1 MTALSLGTPRVHPL
15 EGGCCYVDSSRTRP
29 WRLLSAVV
37 ATVLWFGVL
46 PAAHAQ
52 DFDVFWSELNSGAGE
67 MAGGSLQLS
76 ATAGYGE
83 VEVLTGGSFRLVA
96 GFWNPI
102 SAIPCDGDL
111 NGDRVVSLA
120 DIAILLSNFGTASGA
135 TFDMGDLNGDGA
147 VSLPDLTLCL
157 ANFGFICP
165 R

>member
-1 MTALSLGTPRVHPL
+1 MTVPRFRTSRLRAIEQVRSSVGLSRA
-15 EGGCCYVDSSRTRP
+15 RR
-29 WRLLSAVV
+29 WRLLNAVG
-37 ATVLWFGVL
+37 ASVLLFGVSPGAL
-46 PAAHAQ
+46 AQ

-67 MAGGSLQLS
+67 MAGGSLQVT
-76 ATAGYGE
+76 ATAGYGG
-83 VEVLTGGSFRLVA
+83 VEVLTGGSFRLVG
-96 GFWNPI
+96 GFWNPV

-111 NGDRVVSLA
+111 NGDRFVSLP

-147 VSLPDLTLCL
+147 VSLPDLSLCL